1 MADWP
6 RRGGTWDRVRRAL
19 GKTYLALFGWRVV
32 GEMPDAPRIVAIA
45 APHTSY
51 WDFPHMIAFGF
62 ATGQYIRF
70 LMKHT
75 LFEGPLGGL
84 LRAMGGIPVDRRQ
97 PQGLVESVRQ
107 EMDKHD
113 QVILVVAPEGTRERG
128 DYWKSGFY
136 RLAQGAQVPIGLGF
150 LDYGRREVGYGPT
163 LHPTGD
169 LAADMEQ
176 IEAFYADK
184 QARHPEQ
191 QTPPRVREQDV

>member
-6 RRGGTWDRVRRAL
+6 RRGGIWDGVRRAL
-19 GKTYLALFGWRVV
+19 GRTYLRLFGWRVV
-32 GEMPDAPRIVAIA
+32 GEMPDAPRFVAIA

-75 LFEGPLGGL
+75 LFEGPLGPL

-97 PQGLVESVRQ
+97 PQGLVERVVE
-107 EMDKHD
+107 EMTKHD
-113 QVILVVAPEGTRERG
+113 EVILVVAPEGTRFRG

-136 RLAQGAQVPIGLGF
+136 RLAEGARVPIGLGF

-163 LHPTGD
+163 LWPTGD
-169 LAADMEQ
+169 LASDMERV
-176 IEAFYADK
+176 EAFYAEK
-184 QARHPEQ
+184 RARYPDW